1 MAIFETEALVLRSYN
16 LAEADKIVVCL
27 SRAAGLIRGVA
38 KGCRKLKN
46 RFGASLEPFTLI
58 NLTYYEKEHQEL
70 VSFRQTEILRSRF
83 NLSSNTSILTGFS
96 YMGDL
101 LIDFSPP
108 HQANDNLYRMALA
121 CFDAASQSPDDLEAV
136 LRYFEVW
143 LLKIEGFLPDLRACA
158 SCHRAF
164 AEEMVYLG
172 QDLSLRCSDC
182 SNARG
187 GAISK
192 RLHAQLRAT
201 EKLPPAKFAEEARD
215 VPSKTKKEMA
225 ELTFHLMG
233 RVLERQ
239 PRMRP
244 STDYAEERSKTG
256 EAGTGVGQD
265 K

>member
-27 SRAAGLIRGVA
+27 SRSAGLIRGVA

-83 NLSSNTSILTGFS
+83 NLSSNSSILTGFA

-121 CFDAASQSPDDLEAV
+121 CIEAAAQSPDDLESI

-143 LLKIEGFLPDLRACA
+143 LLKIEGFLPDLKTCA
-158 SCHRAF
+158 SCQRTF
-164 AEEMVYLG
+164 SGEETIYLG
-172 QDLSLRCSDC
+172 NDLLFRCSQC
-182 SNARG
+182 SSGRG
-187 GAISK
+187 GAVSK
-192 RLHAQLRAT
+192 HLHSFLRSA
-201 EKLPPAKFAEEARD
+201 EKLPPATFAEQARE
-215 VPSKTKKEMA
+215 VSSATKKELA
-225 ELTFHLMG
+225 ELTFQMIG

-244 STDYAEERSKTG
+244 KA
-256 EAGTGVGQD
+256 
-265 K
+265 